1 MHKFKSGF
9 AWIKINEYSYICK
22 IEEENNEVYTVSLDN
37 HIIYEVPKNEL
48 IAIYGD
54 EDWKEIN
61 NLNKN
66 EYNEKLNNLY
76 ELGRK
81 DVINEILKRYEYIK
95 NTNGTNSDFGYLVIE
110 YLKGELII

>member
-1 MHKFKSGF
+1 MK
-9 AWIKINEYSYICK
+9 
-22 IEEENNEVYTVSLDN
+22 
-37 HIIYEVPKNEL
+37 VPKNEL

-110 YLKGELII
+110 